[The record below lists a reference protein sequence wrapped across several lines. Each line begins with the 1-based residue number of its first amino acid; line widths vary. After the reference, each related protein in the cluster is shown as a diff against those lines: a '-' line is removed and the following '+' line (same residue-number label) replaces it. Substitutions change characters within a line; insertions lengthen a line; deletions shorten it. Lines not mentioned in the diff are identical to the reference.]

1 MSSGAPDGDRAVEPA
16 RGGSGVDAGTPIRP
30 DLDRDLQRVVE
41 RELALLSPEVRRD
54 ADAVRSL
61 LHPDFVE
68 YGASG
73 RVWNRTSVPA
83 ATSGPAEGI
92 TVADLRPRWVGDGA
106 VLLTY
111 RSEAS
116 GRRALRSSIWVRDPE
131 AGWLLLFHQGTPCA

>member
-1 MSSGAPDGDRAVEPA
+1 M
-16 RGGSGVDAGTPIRP
+16 
-30 DLDRDLQRVVE
+30 DRDLQRVVD

-92 TVADLRPRWVGDGA
+92 TVADLRARWVGDGV

-131 AGWLLLFHQGTPCA
+131 ASWLLLFHQGTPCV